1 MTPNQTVAVLGAGG
15 TMGFPM
21 ARRIAEAGMNV
32 RAWNRSRDKAEP
44 LASDGALIADT
55 PAQAADGADVVLTML
70 ADTDAV
76 TSAMSSDSGALSAM
90 TDSAVWLQMSTIG
103 EEGTQQCAR
112 LAAGHGTPF
121 IDAPVLGTR
130 QPAEEGKL
138 VILASGPE
146 RLRPLVQPLF
156 DAVGHKTI

>member
-1 MTPNQTVAVLGAGG
+1 
-15 TMGFPM
+15 MGFPM

-90 TDSAVWLQMSTIG
+90 TDSAG
-103 EEGTQQCAR
+103 
-112 LAAGHGTPF
+112 LAADEHDRRGGNT
-121 IDAPVLGTR
+121 AVR
-130 QPAEEGKL
+130 PAGCRARHAL
-138 VILASGPE
+138 HRCAGAGYQAA
-146 RLRPLVQPLF
+146 R
-156 DAVGHKTI
+156 